1 MPSIAATLLLLAS
14 FLIGSIPTGYIL
26 GRLCGV
32 DLRTAGSGNIG
43 ATNAARV
50 LGKKFGAITLAG
62 DVIKGVAAASL
73 PLIVFSPWLEPLC
86 GAAAVFG
93 HCYSPALRFNGGKG
107 VATAL
112 GVFLVIAPVSAGIG
126 LVVFLGLYK
135 VSGFVSVGSIGA
147 ALALPAAVYCEPL
160 FNSTAAP
167 GSYKPAAALIIAA
180 IVLVRHKQNIIRLLS
195 GEELSASGPKL
206 ETAAAGPKE

>member
-1 MPSIAATLLLLAS
+1 MPSIATTLLLLIS

-32 DLRTAGSGNIG
+32 DLRSAGSGNIG

-50 LGKKFGAITLAG
+50 LGKKFGAITLVG
-62 DVIKGVAAASL
+62 DILKGVAAASL
-73 PLIVFSPWLEPLC
+73 PLIISAPWLEPLC
-86 GAAAVFG
+86 GAAAVIG

-112 GVFLVIAPVSAGIG
+112 GVFLAIAPVAAGIG

-135 VSGFVSVGSIGA
+135 LSGFVSVGSIGA
-147 ALALPAAVYCEPL
+147 ALALPLAVYCEPF
-160 FNSTAAP
+160 FNASAAA
-167 GSYKPAAALIIAA
+167 GSYKTTAAFIIAA
-180 IVLVRHKQNIIRLLS
+180 IVIIRHKQNIFRLLS
-195 GEELSASGPKL
+195 GEELRASAAPKL
-206 ETAAAGPKE
+206 ETAAKN